1 MAVGRWWA
9 WSNTL
14 QHSDLRSLDCKPVR
28 RWPGATPV
36 NTKCLWT
43 DRRRGSLNS
52 HLGQGCLSTAG
63 SDKRIEELVVE
74 RPTRGL
80 CVVAASTSPTRSW
93 CGQEI
98 TLFLF
103 TAVFSFFTHVRLSVC
118 PSVGPGV
125 GVWEVPETAEDA
137 NQQANW
143 VVKAAGC
150 LASLVPFSPKYMYN
164 SSPSAVNTRRRWCIL
179 VTLTSLIGLIC
190 RFWMKYISA
199 KMYVWSHYCLSLMF
213 VYANKHRQLEFSD
226 VSVKTSWH
234 EVSEGVNQVSF
245 IEGSWSYAIEFN

>member
-28 RWPGATPV
+28 HWPGATPV

-98 TLFLF
+98 TTLFLF
-103 TAVFSFFTHVRLSVC
+103 TAVFSFFMHVRLSVC
-118 PSVGPGV
+118 MSVRRPGCWRVGGSGNGRRCESTSKLSRQGRWVSRFPS
-125 GVWEVPETAEDA
+125 
-137 NQQANW
+137 
-143 VVKAAGC
+143 
-150 LASLVPFSPKYMYN
+150 SLLSQVHVQLI
-164 SSPSAVNTRRRWCIL
+164 AVRRQH
-179 VTLTSLIGLIC
+179 S
-190 RFWMKYISA
+190 
-199 KMYVWSHYCLSLMF
+199 
-213 VYANKHRQLEFSD
+213 
-226 VSVKTSWH
+226 
-234 EVSEGVNQVSF
+234 
-245 IEGSWSYAIEFN
+245 